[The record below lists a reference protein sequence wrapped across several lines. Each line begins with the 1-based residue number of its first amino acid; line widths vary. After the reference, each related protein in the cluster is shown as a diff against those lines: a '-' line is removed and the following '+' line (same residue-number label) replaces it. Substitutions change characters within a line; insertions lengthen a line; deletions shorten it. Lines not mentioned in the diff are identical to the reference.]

1 MTIKLRLM
9 LLIATGLLTALI
21 MSLAGYLGNTR
32 MGTAVQDSELS
43 MTALRNHMEADM
55 MHDALRADVLSAML
69 VGLGKSTSTKAQ
81 VSDSLKEH
89 AEHFRQVL
97 ADNLKLPLD
106 NTLKANLE
114 KIKPSL
120 DNYISTGE
128 RIVTLA
134 LDDPDAAR
142 GELGTFNAAFSQLE
156 DQMATLSELIE
167 NNTQQASVG
176 TRQSIS
182 VANFTLGVVLIASL
196 ILLLAQ
202 GRWVILSIMGP
213 LQTASRIAD
222 SIAHG
227 NLSEPIVEPVRKD
240 EASALIRSLATM
252 QRDLRG
258 MIDVVRSN
266 AHGVNTTSEQLSH
279 GCHEVAGSSQQQSAA
294 ASAMAAA
301 ASEMTASI
309 EEITRHAERALAM
322 ANQAETL
329 AKDGGQ
335 VIHQVVSDMDGIARS
350 AQQSAQV
357 IRTLDKES
365 EAIYSIIQVIKGIA
379 DQTNLLALNAAI
391 EAARAGEQ
399 GRGFA
404 VVADEVRNLAGRTSA
419 STQEIASMVGRIQQS
434 TREAVASMEEGVA
447 QVDKGMAVTADVERS
462 IREILQ
468 ATLNTTEMVNDIS
481 RTIGEQSL
489 ASNEIAHQVEMIAQ
503 MSESNSRVIGQTAST
518 TDELS
523 SLAGQLSQSVDRF
536 RLYLID
542 FTHLKS
548 HLVELDIGQGL
559 RTGRGQTCVVRRCA
573 RPFAYA
579 AYPIGTT
586 RPAP

>member
-1 MTIKLRLM
+1 MTIKLRLV

-32 MGTAVQDSELS
+32 MADAVQDNDVS
-43 MTALRNHMEADM
+43 MTVLRNHMEADM

-69 VGLGKSTSTKAQ
+69 VGLGKSTSTPAE
-81 VSDSLKEH
+81 VNSSIKEH
-89 AEHFRQVL
+89 AEHFREVL
-97 ADNLKLPLD
+97 AENLNLPLD
-106 NTLKANLE
+106 ASIKASLE

-120 DNYISTGE
+120 DTYISAGE
-128 RIVTLA
+128 RIVALA
-134 LDDPDAAR
+134 LDNPEAAR
-142 GELGTFNAAFSQLE
+142 GELQTFNAAFSQLE
-156 DQMATLSELIE
+156 EQMAALSELIE
-167 NNTQQASVG
+167 NNTQLTSTG
-176 TRQSIS
+176 TRQTIS
-182 VANFTLGVVLIASL
+182 NANLTLAIVLGASL
-196 ILLLAQ
+196 LLLLAQ
-202 GRWVILSIMGP
+202 GRWVTLSIMGP
-213 LQTASRIAD
+213 LRTASRIAQ

-227 NLSEPIVEPVRKD
+227 NLSEPIVEPKNQD

-258 MIDVVRSN
+258 MIEVVRSN
-266 AHGVNTTSEQLSH
+266 AHGVNGMSERLSQ
-279 GCHEVAGSSQQQSAA
+279 GCHEVAGSSQQQSVA
-294 ASAMAAA
+294 ASTMAAA

-309 EEITRHAERALAM
+309 EEITRHAQRALDM
-322 ANQAETL
+322 ASQAETL
-329 AKDGGQ
+329 AKDGGR

-404 VVADEVRNLAGRTSA
+404 VVADEVRSLAGRTSA
-419 STQEIASMVGRIQQS
+419 STQEIASMVGSIQQN
-434 TREAVASMEEGVA
+434 TRAAVISMEEGVA
-447 QVDKGMAVTADVERS
+447 QVDKGMAVTAEVERA

-468 ATLNTTEMVNDIS
+468 ATLSTTELVNDIS
-481 RTIGEQSL
+481 RTISEQSL
-489 ASNEIAHQVEMIAQ
+489 ASNEIAHQVERIAG
-503 MSESNSRVIGQTAST
+503 MSESNSRVIAGTAST

-536 RLYLID
+536 
-542 FTHLKS
+542 KM
-548 HLVELDIGQGL
+548 
-559 RTGRGQTCVVRRCA
+559 
-573 RPFAYA
+573 
-579 AYPIGTT
+579 
-586 RPAP
+586 

>member
-1 MTIKLRLM
+1 MKRLGSQPAVLARGTTMTIKLRLV

-32 MGTAVQDSELS
+32 MADAVQDNDVS
-43 MTALRNHMEADM
+43 MTVLRNHMEADM

-69 VGLGKSTSTKAQ
+69 VGLGKSTSTAAE
-81 VSDSLKEH
+81 VNSSIKEH
-89 AEHFRQVL
+89 AEHFREVL

-106 NTLKANLE
+106 ASIKASLE

-120 DNYISTGE
+120 DTYISAGE
-128 RIVTLA
+128 RIVALA
-134 LDDPDAAR
+134 LENPEAAR
-142 GELGTFNAAFSQLE
+142 GELQTFNAAFSQLE
-156 DQMATLSELIE
+156 EQMAALSELIE
-167 NNTQQASVG
+167 NNTQLTSTG
-176 TRQSIS
+176 TRQTIS
-182 VANFTLGVVLIASL
+182 NANWTLIIVLGASL
-196 ILLLAQ
+196 LLLLAQ
-202 GRWVILSIMGP
+202 GRWVTLSIMGP
-213 LQTASRIAD
+213 LRTASRIAQ

-227 NLSEPIVEPVRKD
+227 NLSEPIVEPKNQD

-258 MIDVVRSN
+258 MIEVVRSN
-266 AHGVNTTSEQLSH
+266 AHGVNGMSERLSQ
-279 GCHEVAGSSQQQSAA
+279 GCHEVAGSSQQQSVA
-294 ASAMAAA
+294 ASTMAAA

-309 EEITRHAERALAM
+309 EEITRHAQRALDM
-322 ANQAETL
+322 ASQAETL
-329 AKDGGQ
+329 AKDGGR

-404 VVADEVRNLAGRTSA
+404 VVADEVRSLAGRTSA
-419 STQEIASMVGRIQQS
+419 STQEIASMVGSIQQN
-434 TREAVASMEEGVA
+434 TREAVISMEEGVA
-447 QVDKGMAVTADVERS
+447 QVDKGMAVTAEVERA

-468 ATLNTTEMVNDIS
+468 ATLSTTELVNDIS
-481 RTIGEQSL
+481 RTISEQSL
-489 ASNEIAHQVEMIAQ
+489 ASNEIAHQVERIAG
-503 MSESNSRVIGQTAST
+503 MSESNSRVIGETAST

-523 SLAGQLSQSVDRF
+523 SLAGKLSQSVDRF
-536 RLYLID
+536 RL
-542 FTHLKS
+542 
-548 HLVELDIGQGL
+548 
-559 RTGRGQTCVVRRCA
+559 
-573 RPFAYA
+573 
-579 AYPIGTT
+579 
-586 RPAP
+586 

>member
-1 MTIKLRLM
+1 MTIKLRLV

-32 MGTAVQDSELS
+32 MADAVQDNDVS
-43 MTALRNHMEADM
+43 MTVLRNHMEADM

-69 VGLGKSTSTKAQ
+69 VGLGKSTSTPAE
-81 VSDSLKEH
+81 VNSSIKEH
-89 AEHFRQVL
+89 AEHFREVL

-106 NTLKANLE
+106 ASIKASLE

-120 DNYISTGE
+120 DTYISAGE
-128 RIVTLA
+128 RIVALA
-134 LDDPDAAR
+134 LDNPDAAR
-142 GELGTFNAAFSQLE
+142 GELQTFNAAFSQLE
-156 DQMATLSELIE
+156 DQMAALSELIE
-167 NNTQQASVG
+167 NNTQLTSTG
-176 TRQSIS
+176 TRQTIS
-182 VANFTLGVVLIASL
+182 NANWTLIIVLGASL
-196 ILLLAQ
+196 LLLLAQ
-202 GRWVILSIMGP
+202 GRWVTLSIMGP
-213 LQTASRIAD
+213 LRTASRIAQ

-227 NLSEPIVEPVRKD
+227 NLSEPIVEPKNQD

-258 MIDVVRSN
+258 MIEVVRSN
-266 AHGVNTTSEQLSH
+266 AHGVNGMSERLSQ
-279 GCHEVAGSSQQQSAA
+279 GCHEVAGSSQQQSVA
-294 ASAMAAA
+294 ASTMAAA

-309 EEITRHAERALAM
+309 EEITRHAQRALDM
-322 ANQAETL
+322 ASQAETL
-329 AKDGGQ
+329 AKDGGR

-365 EAIYSIIQVIKGIA
+365 EAIYGIIQVIKGIA

-404 VVADEVRNLAGRTSA
+404 VVADEVRSLAGRTSA
-419 STQEIASMVGRIQQS
+419 STQEIASMVGSIQQN
-434 TREAVASMEEGVA
+434 TREAVISMEEGVA
-447 QVDKGMAVTADVERS
+447 QVDKGMAVTAEVERA

-468 ATLNTTEMVNDIS
+468 ATLSTTELVNDIS
-481 RTIGEQSL
+481 RTISEQSL
-489 ASNEIAHQVEMIAQ
+489 ASNEIAHQVERIAG
-503 MSESNSRVIGQTAST
+503 MSESNSRVIAGTAST

-536 RLYLID
+536 
-542 FTHLKS
+542 KM
-548 HLVELDIGQGL
+548 
-559 RTGRGQTCVVRRCA
+559 
-573 RPFAYA
+573 
-579 AYPIGTT
+579 
-586 RPAP
+586 

>member
-1 MTIKLRLM
+1 MTIKLRLI
-9 LLIATGLLTALI
+9 LLIVTGLLTALI
-21 MSLAGYLGNTR
+21 MSFVSYLGNSR
-32 MGTAVQDSELS
+32 MGDAVQDNEVS
-43 MTALRNHMEADM
+43 MTVLRNHMEADM

-69 VGLGKSTSTKAQ
+69 VGLGKSTSTKAE
-81 VSDSLKEH
+81 VNSSLQEH

-106 NTLKANLE
+106 DTLKANLE
-114 KIKPSL
+114 KIRPSL
-120 DNYISTGE
+120 DSYIGAGE
-128 RIVTLA
+128 RIVALA
-134 LDDPDAAR
+134 LDNPEAAR
-142 GELGTFNAAFSQLE
+142 GELDTFNTAFTRLE
-156 DQMATLSELIE
+156 EQMATLSELIE
-167 NNTQQASVG
+167 SNTQQTSVG
-176 TRQSIS
+176 THQTIS
-182 VANFTLGVVLIASL
+182 NANFTQGAVLIASL
-196 ILLLAQ
+196 LLLLAQ

-213 LQTASRIAD
+213 LQTASRIAA
-222 SIAHG
+222 SIASG
-227 NLSEPIVEPVRKD
+227 NLSEPIVEPKRKD
-240 EASALIRSLATM
+240 EASSLIRSLATM

-258 MIDVVRSN
+258 MIEVVRSN
-266 AHGVNTTSEQLSH
+266 AHGVNVMSEQLSH
-279 GCHEVAGSSQQQSAA
+279 GCHEVAGSSQQQSTA
-294 ASAMAAA
+294 ASTMAAA

-309 EEITRHAERALAM
+309 EEITRHAERALDM

-329 AKDGGQ
+329 SKDGGR

-365 EAIYSIIQVIKGIA
+365 EAIFSIIQVIKGIA

-404 VVADEVRNLAGRTSA
+404 VVADEVRSLAGRTSA

-434 TREAVASMEEGVA
+434 TREAVTSMEEGVA
-447 QVDKGMAVTADVERS
+447 QVDKGMAVTAEVERA

-489 ASNEIAHQVEMIAQ
+489 ASNEIAHQVEMIAG
-503 MSESNSRVIGQTAST
+503 MSESNSRVIATTAST

-523 SLAGQLSQSVDRF
+523 SLAGKLSQSVDRF
-536 RLYLID
+536 RL
-542 FTHLKS
+542 
-548 HLVELDIGQGL
+548 
-559 RTGRGQTCVVRRCA
+559 
-573 RPFAYA
+573 
-579 AYPIGTT
+579 
-586 RPAP
+586 

>member
-21 MSLAGYLGNTR
+21 MSLASYVGNTR
-32 MGTAVQDSELS
+32 MGDAVQDNEVS

-69 VGLGKSTSTKAQ
+69 VGLGKSTSTKAE
-81 VSDSLKEH
+81 VNTSLQEH

-106 NTLKANLE
+106 ETLRASLE

-120 DNYISTGE
+120 DTYISAAE

-134 LDDPDAAR
+134 LDNPDAASK
-142 GELGTFNAAFSQLE
+142 ELETFNTAFSQLE
-156 DQMATLSELIE
+156 VQLSTLSELIE
-167 NNTQQASVG
+167 GNTEQTSTG
-176 TRQSIS
+176 MRQTIS
-182 VANFTLGVVLIASL
+182 NANFTLGAVLIASL
-196 ILLLAQ
+196 LLLLAQ
-202 GRWVILSIMGP
+202 GRWVTLSIMGP
-213 LQTASRIAD
+213 LQAASRIAD

-227 NLSEPIVEPVRKD
+227 NLSEPIAEPKRKD

-258 MIDVVRSN
+258 MIEVVRSN
-266 AHGVNTTSEQLSH
+266 AHGVNGMSEQLSH

-294 ASAMAAA
+294 ASTMAAA

-309 EEITRHAERALAM
+309 EEITRHAGRALNM
-322 ANQAETL
+322 ANQAEAL
-329 AKDGGQ
+329 AKDGGR

-357 IRTLDKES
+357 IRTLDKDS
-365 EAIYSIIQVIKGIA
+365 EAIFSIVQVIKGIA

-404 VVADEVRNLAGRTSA
+404 VVADEVRSLAGRTSA

-434 TREAVASMEEGVA
+434 TREAVTSMEEGVA
-447 QVDKGMAVTADVERS
+447 QVDKGMAVTADVERA

-468 ATLNTTEMVNDIS
+468 ATLNTTELVNDIS
-481 RTIGEQSL
+481 RTISEQSL
-489 ASNEIAHQVEMIAQ
+489 ASNEIAHQVEMIAG
-503 MSESNSRVIGQTAST
+503 MSENNSRVIAKTAST

-523 SLAGQLSQSVDRF
+523 LLAGELSQSVGRF
-536 RLYLID
+536 RL
-542 FTHLKS
+542 
-548 HLVELDIGQGL
+548 
-559 RTGRGQTCVVRRCA
+559 
-573 RPFAYA
+573 
-579 AYPIGTT
+579 
-586 RPAP
+586 

>member
-1 MTIKLRLM
+1 MKRLGSQPAVLARGTTMTIKLRLV

-32 MGTAVQDSELS
+32 MADAVQDNDVS
-43 MTALRNHMEADM
+43 MTVLRNHMEADM

-69 VGLGKSTSTKAQ
+69 VGLGKSTSTAAE
-81 VSDSLKEH
+81 VNSSIKEH
-89 AEHFRQVL
+89 AEHFREVL

-106 NTLKANLE
+106 ASIKASLE

-120 DNYISTGE
+120 DTYISAGE
-128 RIVTLA
+128 RIVALA
-134 LDDPDAAR
+134 LENPEAAR
-142 GELGTFNAAFSQLE
+142 GELQTFNAAFSQLE
-156 DQMATLSELIE
+156 EQMAALSELIE
-167 NNTQQASVG
+167 NNTQLTSTG
-176 TRQSIS
+176 TRQTIS
-182 VANFTLGVVLIASL
+182 NANWTLIIVLGASL
-196 ILLLAQ
+196 LLLLAQ
-202 GRWVILSIMGP
+202 GRWVTLSIMGP
-213 LQTASRIAD
+213 LRTASRIAQ

-227 NLSEPIVEPVRKD
+227 NLSEPIAEPKNQD

-258 MIDVVRSN
+258 MIEVVRSN
-266 AHGVNTTSEQLSH
+266 AHGVNGMSERLSQ
-279 GCHEVAGSSQQQSAA
+279 GCHEVAGSSQQQSVA
-294 ASAMAAA
+294 ASTMAAA

-309 EEITRHAERALAM
+309 EEITRHAQRALDM
-322 ANQAETL
+322 ASQAETL
-329 AKDGGQ
+329 AKDGGR

-404 VVADEVRNLAGRTSA
+404 VVADEVRSLAGRTSA
-419 STQEIASMVGRIQQS
+419 STQEIASMVGSIQQN
-434 TREAVASMEEGVA
+434 TREAVISMEEGVA
-447 QVDKGMAVTADVERS
+447 QVDKGMAVTAEVERA

-468 ATLNTTEMVNDIS
+468 ATLSTTELVNDIS
-481 RTIGEQSL
+481 CTISEQSL
-489 ASNEIAHQVEMIAQ
+489 ASNEIAHQVERIAG
-503 MSESNSRVIGQTAST
+503 MSESNSRVIGETAST

-523 SLAGQLSQSVDRF
+523 SLAGKLSQSVDRF
-536 RLYLID
+536 RL
-542 FTHLKS
+542 
-548 HLVELDIGQGL
+548 
-559 RTGRGQTCVVRRCA
+559 
-573 RPFAYA
+573 
-579 AYPIGTT
+579 
-586 RPAP
+586 